1 METMLKVGND
11 RLWVEDTGGD
21 GPAVVLVHPG
31 IHDSTVWDPV
41 LPLLG
46 DFRLVRYDARDFGR
60 SSTSSEEFL
69 PLADL
74 VAVLDHLGLDRVHL
88 VGNSMGGQTTLAMT
102 VEHPDRVLSL
112 TLLAPGIK
120 GYDFPDDD
128 PELEREWEEVMGSG
142 DQDRVVDLLGRVWC
156 AAGVTDAIRAQL
168 VATVAAEER
177 NDRNALDNPE
187 QWSRAGGLDVP
198 TAVVIGE
205 VDLPSFVTGSV
216 DLAAR
221 IPGAELVRLPGVD
234 HLPSLREPQAVAD
247 VVRRTVA
254 RAG

>member
-1 METMLKVGND
+1 MLTVGND

-60 SSTSSEEFL
+60 SSASSEEFL

-88 VGNSMGGQTTLAMT
+88 VGNSMGGQNTLAMT

-120 GYDFPDDD
+120 GYDYPDDD
-128 PELEREWEEVMGSG
+128 PELERDWDEAMSSG
-142 DQDRVVDLLGRVWC
+142 DQARMVDLYGRVWC
-156 AAGVTDAIRAQL
+156 ASGVDDAIHAQL
-168 VATVAAEER
+168 VAMVAAEER
-177 NDRNALDNPE
+177 HDRFEQENPE
-187 QWSRAGGLDVP
+187 QWSRAGDIAVP
-198 TAVVIGE
+198 TAVVVGDL
-205 VDLPSFVTGSV
+205 DLPSMVTGSV
-216 DLAAR
+216 DLAER
-221 IPGAELVRLPGVD
+221 IPDAELVRLPGCD

>member
-1 METMLKVGND
+1 METMLPVGSD
-11 RLWVEDTGGD
+11 QIWVDDSESD
-21 GPAVVLVHPG
+21 GPPVLLVHPG

-41 LPLLG
+41 LPLL
-46 DFRLVRYDARDFGR
+46 DDHRLIRYDARDFGR
-60 SSTSSEEFL
+60 SSASSEEFL

-74 VAVLDHLGLDRVHL
+74 LAVLDHVGLERVHL
-88 VGNSMGGQTTLAMT
+88 VGNSMGGQTALAVA
-102 VEHPDRVLSL
+102 VEQPERVLSL

-128 PELEREWEEVMGSG
+128 PEIEREWAEVAESG
-142 DQDRVVDLLGRVWC
+142 DQDRLVDLLGRIWC
-156 AAGVTDAIRAQL
+156 AAGVTEAIHAQL
-168 VATVAAEER
+168 VATVGAEER
-177 NDRNALDNPE
+177 NDAHALDNPE
-187 QWSRAGGLDVP
+187 QWSRAGHLDVP
-198 TAVVIGE
+198 AAVVIGDI
-205 VDLPSFVTGSV
+205 DLASFVTGSV
-216 DLAAR
+216 DLAGR